1 VIVVYLIYFT
11 EVAFC
16 EKFSEMNA
24 EDLGESTIIPANR
37 TLIRYTVDSI
47 KEEVA
52 TIRELEAD
60 KKKILAMIDKVNRQD
75 LIGI

>member
-1 VIVVYLIYFT
+1 
-11 EVAFC
+11 
-16 EKFSEMNA
+16 MNA
-24 EDLGESTIIPANR
+24 EDLGESTILPESR